1 MKKIKLYSIISV
13 LITVILFGTAAIC
26 NQCGITPTTETNVTV
41 ITQAAEITEE
51 TTAATTA
58 KTTAATTAKTTAAT
72 TAATTA
78 TTTAT
83 TTAATTAATRET
95 TPPLSFTFN
104 PKLGP
109 GGTEVKLSLSA
120 PVTSPMIVSMI
131 VYYNNKALPKSISA
145 DSKTL
150 TVTIPVGASS
160 GFFMLEYDDG
170 KRIQAAEKF
179 TVTAPPQADLV
190 ITSIIPASTTG
201 EGNIYVAIK
210 NVGTADLNNTD
221 IHVICHADGRL
232 RSDLTKTKNADSDE
246 WIKSSLPA
254 GGNAGFHP
262 SMVIDVSL
270 YTYTVVYCN
279 FILDGDPTPDNNLF
293 SISIP

>member
-13 LITVILFGTAAIC
+13 LIIVILFGTAAIC

-51 TTAATTA
+51 TTTATTA
-58 KTTAATTAKTTAAT
+58 KTTTAT

-83 TTAATTAATRET
+83 TTAATTVATTAATTADT
-95 TPPLSFTFN
+95 TPPVSFTFT
-104 PKLGP
+104 PKSGP
-109 GGTEVKLSLSA
+109 GGTDVKLNLSA
-120 PVTSPMIVSMI
+120 PVGTSAT
-131 VYYNNKALPKSISA
+131 VYYNGQALPKSISA
-145 DSKTL
+145 DSKTF

-160 GFFMLEYDDG
+160 GYFELKWDG
-170 KRIQAAEKF
+170 KNVKASEKF
-179 TVTAPPQADLV
+179 IVTAPPQADLV

-210 NVGTADLNNTD
+210 NVGTADLNNSD

-232 RSDLTKTKNADSDE
+232 RSDLTKTQPADSDE

-279 FILDGDPTPDNNLF
+279 IILDGDPTPDNNLF